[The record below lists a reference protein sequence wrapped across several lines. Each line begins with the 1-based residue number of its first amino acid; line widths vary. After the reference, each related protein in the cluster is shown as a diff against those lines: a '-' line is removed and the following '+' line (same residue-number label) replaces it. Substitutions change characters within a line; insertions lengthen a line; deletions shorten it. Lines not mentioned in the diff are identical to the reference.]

1 MRLPG
6 GAGLSAGGAAATAE
20 SVAALKDILQR
31 RGCCSTTLLRGGRL
45 VQEAASPAAIF
56 CCAARLW
63 MPSCRRTAARRRTS
77 YMTWP
82 ACTSARALSTST
94 STEAADTILWTA
106 RRRHITARAR
116 CTSATAPRPWCPL
129 RWPPQREELLRSFSV
144 FERCR
149 DGFADGAK
157 LLGLHI
163 EGPYIAKASA
173 AHRTRASSASRTPP
187 STTSCWTPARTS
199 FAGPSRPSCPAH
211 GDGACAAGA
220 RRTAQHRPQ

>member
-1 MRLPG
+1 M
-6 GAGLSAGGAAATAE
+6 
-20 SVAALKDILQR
+20 
-31 RGCCSTTLLRGGRL
+31 
-45 VQEAASPAAIF
+45 AASPAAIF

-129 RWPPQREELLRSFSV
+129 RWPPQRKSCCAPFLYLNAAGTALRTARAS
-144 FERCR
+144 
-149 DGFADGAK
+149 
-157 LLGLHI
+157 
-163 EGPYIAKASA
+163 GP
-173 AHRTRASSASRTPP
+173 AHRGALHRQKPVRRTG
-187 STTSCWTPARTS
+187 PALHPR
-199 FAGPSRPSCPAH
+199 AGPRRVQRAAGRLPAH
-211 GDGACAAGA
+211 PSLDHRARAARRTGDGACAAGA